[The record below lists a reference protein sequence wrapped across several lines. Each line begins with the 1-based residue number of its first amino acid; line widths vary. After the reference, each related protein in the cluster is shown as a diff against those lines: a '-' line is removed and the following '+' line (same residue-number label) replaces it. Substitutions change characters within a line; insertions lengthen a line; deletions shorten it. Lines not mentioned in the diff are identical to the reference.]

1 MAVVDLRTL
10 SAAKTYTDES
20 LLGGGAIK
28 GANAVIAQIKRG
40 ATENEVVFEWTLADG
55 SKQTDSIIVKN
66 GKDGEKG
73 KDGEQGE
80 TGVSIVGAHFNS
92 NGKIVF
98 ELSDGSETAPISLP
112 SASVD
117 ISPDSGNVIEQ
128 RGNGIF
134 VPETDTSNFV
144 KKEANKSLI
153 SDEDKAQIALN
164 KSSIETLN
172 GDESV
177 VGSVAKQIADA
188 LGKLN
193 SLSKEIVDAVP
204 SVADAKDN
212 VIYLLKGEGTTY
224 EMYSV
229 VSLPDGSKNMASLG
243 STEIDLGGY
252 LTETKAQGLYLALAD
267 VDKDTLAKIG
277 TVTEGE
283 VIYLTFN
290 GSKILTLSQIE
301 SIIYKKSEVDN
312 LFEAK
317 LDKSAVVKS
326 LDSTK
331 TDAEI
336 PSAKCVFDELEGKI
350 NSEQGSVNA
359 GKALVINEEGNVVPG
374 DAGSSAILTTED
386 KIGDIDKSKLPDGQM
401 VVTPDEDSIIDDSTA
416 SGNKTWSSE
425 KINAKLDGKA
435 DKNAVL
441 NSLEVVNGYTTA
453 QIIPWNDGT
462 HYRSYEDKSN
472 NTYTDIVTNNGI
484 ALIARTENGIQ
495 TKSEEIATM
504 DKLVP
509 SIRLEGGFKVVA
521 YSDRTITGNSKLECL
536 ENWITK
542 ALSQYDDNL
551 VIIGNIFNMPY
562 MDGFAIV
569 NVWGSKKDG
578 ILGAS
583 GIIVDQEGMYYYKT
597 QNGVPGSGTLT
608 KIN

>member
-1 MAVVDLRTL
+1 MDVITLAV
-10 SAAKTYTDES
+10 AKKFTKDS
-20 LLGGGAIK
+20 LK
-28 GANAVIAQIKRG
+28 GAG
-40 ATENEVVFEWTLADG
+40 ALKGAPCTVKSTSYDGDGNSIVVLEWSLTDG
-55 SKQTDSIIVKN
+55 SKKTSTVTIKKGID
-66 GKDGEKG
+66 G
-73 KDGEQGE
+73 KDGEQAE

-128 RGNGIF
+128 RANGIF

-144 KKEANKSLI
+144 EKEENKSLI

-164 KSSIETLN
+164 KSAIETLN

-177 VGSVAKQIADA
+177 VGSVAKQIAEA

-243 STEIDLGGY
+243 STEIDFDGY
-252 LTETKAQGLYLALAD
+252 LTVTKASELYLALAD
-267 VDKDTLAKIG
+267 VDKDTLAKLG
-277 TVTEGE
+277 FVTEGE
-283 VIYLTFN
+283 VIYLSFN

-301 SIIYKKSEVDN
+301 SIVYKKSEVDA
-312 LFEAK
+312 LLGAK
-317 LDKSAVVKS
+317 IDKSAVVKS
-326 LDSTK
+326 LDSMK
-331 TDAEI
+331 TDDEI

-401 VVTPDEDSIIDDSTA
+401 VVTPDEDSIIDDSTV
-416 SGNKTWSSE
+416 SGNKTWSSNKMKAISNE
-425 KINAKLDGKA
+425 IKKFTLSKTDYQGVEAYPTECGVYRVIKKIDGIPNDASQYATLIIYGNGYFTHIYHDTVFERIWMGHTADSVKAPTWQELATESMLPEYKTVTTGDADELRSFADGK
-435 DKNAVL
+435 L
-441 NSLEVVNGYTTA
+441 YSL
-453 QIIPWNDGT
+453 
-462 HYRSYEDKSN
+462 K
-472 NTYTDIVTNNGI
+472 VTNPFNVIDDGGTSYQIPAFAEATFYKHSGDITVQFHSYYGGTPGIWEVFYNSNG
-484 ALIARTENGIQ
+484 Q
-495 TKSEEIATM
+495 TRGK
-504 DKLVP
+504 K
-509 SIRLEGGFKVVA
+509 
-521 YSDRTITGNSKLECL
+521 
-536 ENWITK
+536 
-542 ALSQYDDNL
+542 
-551 VIIGNIFNMPY
+551 
-562 MDGFAIV
+562 IV
-569 NVWGSKKDG
+569 
-578 ILGAS
+578 
-583 GIIVDQEGMYYYKT
+583 
-597 QNGVPGSGTLT
+597 
-608 KIN
+608 

>member
-1 MAVVDLRTL
+1 MAVLDLRTL
-10 SAAKTYTDES
+10 AAAKTYTDES

-117 ISPDSGNVIEQ
+117 ISPDSGNIIEQ
-128 RGNGIF
+128 RANGIF

-144 KKEANKSLI
+144 EKEANKSLI

-164 KSSIETLN
+164 KSAIETLN

-177 VGSVAKQIADA
+177 VGSVAKQIAEA

-243 STEIDLGGY
+243 STEIDLDGY
-252 LTETKAQGLYLALAD
+252 LTVTKAQELYLALAD
-267 VDKDTLAKIG
+267 VDKDTLVKLG

-301 SIIYKKSEVDN
+301 SIVYKKSEVDA
-312 LFEAK
+312 LLEAK
-317 LDKSAVVKS
+317 LDKSAVVRS

-331 TDAEI
+331 TDDEI

-374 DAGSSAILTTED
+374 D
-386 KIGDIDKSKLPDGQM
+386 
-401 VVTPDEDSIIDDSTA
+401 IIDDSTA

-425 KINAKLDGKA
+425 KINANLEGLINDTKVTTTNTFSSDKIKAITNEIRKFILSKTDYQGVEAYPTECGVYRVIKKIDGIPNDA
-435 DKNAVL
+435 SQYATL
-441 NSLEVVNGYTTA
+441 IIYGNGYFTHIYHDTVSGRIWIGCTA
-453 QIIPWNDGT
+453 DSVKAPAWQ
-462 HYRSYEDKSN
+462 E
-472 NTYTDIVTNNGI
+472 
-484 ALIARTENGIQ
+484 L
-495 TKSEEIATM
+495 ATM
-504 DKLVP
+504 DKVESKYEEAALATPVDWNTLNIKARYYVSGGVIMTNAPTQQPPFGELVVETAG
-509 SIRLEGGFKVVA
+509 SGCRVQKFFSFDGRL
-521 YSDRTITGNSKLECL
+521 YMRRWTGS
-536 ENWITK
+536 
-542 ALSQYDDNL
+542 
-551 VIIGNIFNMPY
+551 
-562 MDGFAIV
+562 
-569 NVWGSKKDG
+569 VWNEWYKFDG
-578 ILGAS
+578 IL
-583 GIIVDQEGMYYYKT
+583 I
-597 QNGVPGSGTLT
+597 
-608 KIN
+608 

>member
-98 ELSDGSETAPISLP
+98 ELSDGSETVPISLP

-117 ISPDSGNVIEQ
+117 ISPDSGNIIEQ

-144 KKEANKSLI
+144 EKEANKSLI

-164 KSSIETLN
+164 KSAIETLN

-177 VGSVAKQIADA
+177 VGSVAKQISEA

-212 VIYLLKGEGTTY
+212 VIYLLKGERTTY

-243 STEIDLGGY
+243 STEIDLDGY
-252 LTETKAQGLYLALAD
+252 LTVTKAQEIYLALAD

-283 VIYLTFN
+283 VIYLSFN

-301 SIIYKKSEVDN
+301 SIVYKKSEVDA
-312 LFEAK
+312 LLEAK

-331 TDAEI
+331 TDDEI

-350 NSEQGSVNA
+350 NSEQGSMNA

-374 DAGSSAILTTED
+374 D
-386 KIGDIDKSKLPDGQM
+386 
-401 VVTPDEDSIIDDSTA
+401 IIDDSTA
-416 SGNKTWSSE
+416 SGNKTWSSN
-425 KINAKLDGKA
+425 KIKAITNELRKFTLSKTDYQGIEAYPTECGVYRVIKKIDGTPNDA
-435 DKNAVL
+435 SQYAAL
-441 NSLEVVNGYTTA
+441 IIYGNGYFTHIYHDTFGRMWIGYTA
-453 QIIPWNDGT
+453 DSVKAPTWQELATMGKVVKDSGT
-462 HYRSYEDKSN
+462 AVETLYNN
-472 NTYTDIVTNNGI
+472 NTGAFLKSDMNLTATRSGILKVSFNKKETGNTFNIYINDIHKYEYPNWWGENVYETAYVPVNNGD
-484 ALIARTENGIQ
+484 N
-495 TKSEEIATM
+495 
-504 DKLVP
+504 
-509 SIRLEGGFKVVA
+509 IRISTDVSEGGDW
-521 YSDRTITGNSKLECL
+521 YR
-536 ENWITK
+536 
-542 ALSQYDDNL
+542 
-551 VIIGNIFNMPY
+551 
-562 MDGFAIV
+562 
-569 NVWGSKKDG
+569 
-578 ILGAS
+578 
-583 GIIVDQEGMYYYKT
+583 IVD
-597 QNGVPGSGTLT
+597 VL
-608 KIN
+608 II

>member
-117 ISPDSGNVIEQ
+117 ISPDSGNIIEQ
-128 RGNGIF
+128 RANGIF

-144 KKEANKSLI
+144 EKEANKSLI

-164 KSSIETLN
+164 KSAIETLN

-177 VGSVAKQIADA
+177 AGSVAKQIAET
-188 LGKLN
+188 LGKIN

-229 VSLPDGSKNMASLG
+229 VSLPDGSKNMARLG
-243 STEIDLGGY
+243 STEINLDGY
-252 LTETKAQGLYLALAD
+252 LTVTKAQELYLALAD
-267 VDKDTLAKIG
+267 VDKDTLVKLG

-301 SIIYKKSEVDN
+301 SIVYKKSEVDA
-312 LFEAK
+312 LLEAK
-317 LDKSAVVKS
+317 LDKSAVVRS

-331 TDAEI
+331 TDDEI
-336 PSAKCVFDELEGKI
+336 PSAKCIYDELEGKI

-374 DAGSSAILTTED
+374 DVAPANTFNGEDFSVGSQNEVSLLPARRVYRGTKAAWDLLSVAEKTQYGATAFTDDE
-386 KIGDIDKSKLPDGQM
+386 GGGADIY
-401 VVTPDEDSIIDDSTA
+401 STNETKT
-416 SGNKTWSSE
+416 NKVW
-425 KINAKLDGKA
+425 IDGKPIYRKVIEA
-435 DKNAVL
+435 ATSTNID
-441 NSLEVVNGYTTA
+441 TTSWSIDTPLSCYGCA
-453 QIIPWNDGT
+453 
-462 HYRSYEDKSN
+462 
-472 NTYTDIVTNNGI
+472 TYTNDDTSSFPAFGNNREIYSWRLSPSWLTCISVGWDSSWINVKIVC
-484 ALIARTENGIQ
+484 EY
-495 TKSEEIATM
+495 TKTTS
-504 DKLVP
+504 
-509 SIRLEGGFKVVA
+509 
-521 YSDRTITGNSKLECL
+521 
-536 ENWITK
+536 
-542 ALSQYDDNL
+542 
-551 VIIGNIFNMPY
+551 
-562 MDGFAIV
+562 
-569 NVWGSKKDG
+569 
-578 ILGAS
+578 
-583 GIIVDQEGMYYYKT
+583 
-597 QNGVPGSGTLT
+597 
-608 KIN
+608 

>member
-28 GANAVIAQIKRG
+28 GANAVIAQIRRG

-144 KKEANKSLI
+144 EKEANKSLI

-164 KSSIETLN
+164 KSLIETLN

-267 VDKDTLAKIG
+267 VDKDTLSRLG

-283 VIYLTFN
+283 VIYLSFN

-301 SIIYKKSEVDN
+301 SIVYKKSEVDN
-312 LFEAK
+312 LLDAK

-331 TDAEI
+331 TDDEI

-350 NSEQGSVNA
+350 NSDQGSVNA

-374 DAGSSAILTTED
+374 DAASANTFNAEDFSVDVDNEVSLLPVRRIYNGTRAAWDSLSVVEKTQYGATAFTDDEGGESPLTSEAIQLISGVDAT
-386 KIGDIDKSKLPDGQM
+386 IARVIRYSKL
-401 VVTPDEDSIIDDSTA
+401 VIIALDNLTA
-416 SGNKTWSSE
+416 SSSIPE
-425 KINAKLDGKA
+425 
-435 DKNAVL
+435 
-441 NSLEVVNGYTTA
+441 YTA
-453 QIIPWNDGT
+453 
-462 HYRSYEDKSN
+462 
-472 NTYTDIVTNNGI
+472 I
-484 ALIARTENGIQ
+484 ASGLPA
-495 TKSEEIATM
+495 
-504 DKLVP
+504 P
-509 SIRLEGGFKVVA
+509 
-521 YSDRTITGNSKLECL
+521 YTGNSEASLQIADGR
-536 ENWITK
+536 ITSSTYLYVS
-542 ALSQYDDNL
+542 A
-551 VIIGNIFNMPY
+551 
-562 MDGFAIV
+562 A
-569 NVWGSKKDG
+569 
-578 ILGAS
+578 
-583 GIIVDQEGMYYYKT
+583 
-597 QNGVPGSGTLT
+597 GTLCVGVGGWDGSRGDGSIVYVT
-608 KIN
+608 ND